1 MLPNLPSWDELAQS
15 WSGGAS
21 SSFEAYVQHIWRI
34 MSRGTIETVYMVGW
48 ASLFAILVGIIFGT
62 ILYITKPGG
71 IYSLTVV
78 NPIIGTA
85 INIVHRILGTIINV
99 GRSIPFVVLIMLVFP
114 LSRIIVGSSVGST
127 AAIVPLTIAAIPFMS
142 RIVESALGELDKGI
156 IEAAIAAGATP
167 LQIIFRVLLP
177 ESAPG
182 LVSGFTLLI
191 INLITFSAMAGLVGG
206 GGLGQV
212 AQSYGLFRHRQDIMI
227 YTVIVMVLLV
237 QIIQALGQFISR
249 RLDKR

>member
-1 MLPNLPSWDELAQS
+1 MTNYPPFWDSLAQS
-15 WSGGAS
+15 WSNGAART
-21 SSFEAYVQHIWRI
+21 FEAYRQHIWRI
-34 MSRGTIETVYMVGW
+34 MSSGTRETIYMVGL
-48 ASLFAILVGIIFGT
+48 ASLFAIIFGLIFG
-62 ILYITKPGG
+62 ILLHISQKDG
-71 IYSLTVV
+71 IY
-78 NPIIGTA
+78 PIPVF
-85 INIVHRILGTIINV
+85 NMILGTIINI

-127 AAIVPLTIAAIPFMS
+127 AAVVPLTIAAIPFMS
-142 RIVESALGELDKGI
+142 RIVESALNEVGKGI

-167 LQIIFRVLLP
+167 MQIIFRVLIP

-182 LVSGFTLLI
+182 LVSGFTLLV

-227 YTVIVMVLLV
+227 YTVILMVILV
-237 QIIQALGQFISR
+237 QIVQIVGQIVVR
-249 RLDKR
+249 KLDKR

>member
-1 MLPNLPSWDELAQS
+1 MYNYLSFWDELAQS
-15 WSGGAS
+15 WSRGAS
-21 SSFEAYVQHIWRI
+21 RSFEVYRQHIWRI
-34 MSRGTIETVYMVGW
+34 MSAGTRETIYMVGL
-48 ASLFAILVGIIFGT
+48 ASLFAIILGLVIGVILYVTQKDGIYPLVAVNRVLGII
-62 ILYITKPGG
+62 
-71 IYSLTVV
+71 V
-78 NPIIGTA
+78 
-85 INIVHRILGTIINV
+85 NV
-99 GRSIPFVVLIMLVFP
+99 GRSIPFVILIMLVFP
-114 LSRIIVGSSVGST
+114 LSRVIVGSSVGST

-142 RIVESALGELDKGI
+142 RVVESALNDLGPGI

-182 LVSGFTLLI
+182 LVSGFTLLV

-237 QIIQALGQFISR
+237 QVVQVAGQLIAR
-249 RLDKR
+249 KLDKR

>member
-1 MLPNLPSWDELAQS
+1 
-15 WSGGAS
+15 
-21 SSFEAYVQHIWRI
+21 
-34 MSRGTIETVYMVGW
+34 MSAGTRETIYMVGL
-48 ASLFAILVGIIFGT
+48 ASLFAIILGLVIGVILYVTQKDGIYPLVAVNRVLGII
-62 ILYITKPGG
+62 
-71 IYSLTVV
+71 V
-78 NPIIGTA
+78 
-85 INIVHRILGTIINV
+85 NV
-99 GRSIPFVVLIMLVFP
+99 GRSIPFVILIMLVFP
-114 LSRIIVGSSVGST
+114 LSRVIVGSSVGST

-142 RIVESALGELDKGI
+142 RVVESALNDLGPGI

-182 LVSGFTLLI
+182 LVSGFTLLV

-237 QIIQALGQFISR
+237 QVVQVAGQLIAR
-249 RLDKR
+249 KLDKR